1 MESSLMT
8 KTGRT
13 EGNTADSSS
22 LSKGNGTWQKSIIK
36 GAKTV
41 IVVAPIFLKRFP
53 KVALAIVAA
62 EAVINVAEIWMEEK
76 DAQ

>member
-13 EGNTADSSS
+13 EGNTADS
-22 LSKGNGTWQKSIIK
+22 SKGNGTWQKSIIK